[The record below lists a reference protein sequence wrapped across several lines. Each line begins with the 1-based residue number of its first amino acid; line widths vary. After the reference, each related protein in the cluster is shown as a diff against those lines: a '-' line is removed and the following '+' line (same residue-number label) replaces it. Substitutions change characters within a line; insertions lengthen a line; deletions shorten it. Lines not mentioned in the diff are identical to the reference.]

1 MKTNFSFRSVLT
13 IALLIPLSGCIFL
26 ASTKGEDEWSLG
38 MRNDNMMVLKRRAF
52 KNHEG
57 KEEASSQAE
66 LRLNQG
72 LLDALI
78 GSDSQDAPADAS
90 SQ

>member
-1 MKTNFSFRSVLT
+1 MKANFIFRSALT
-13 IALLIPLSGCIFL
+13 IALLIPLAGCIFL
-26 ASTKGEDEWSLG
+26 STTQGEDEWSFG
-38 MRNDNMMVLKRRAF
+38 VSNDNKVVIKRRAF

-78 GSDSQDAPADAS
+78 GSDNKDEPTAPS